1 MSKFVPT
8 AKGLF
13 RAVKD
18 EAKTRFLF
26 QCPECGEWLPL
37 NEESLAGRLSLSHE
51 LRGTDRYCR
60 FAGPELLGPTLV
72 ATMQARLLMEDCG
85 VPYETDERTA
95 LRETRDLGGQ
105 IFHGELSI

>member
-8 AKGLF
+8 SKGLF

-18 EAKTRFLF
+18 EGRTRFLF

-37 NEESLAGRLSLSHE
+37 DEEALAGRLSLSHE
-51 LRGTDRYCR
+51 LRGTNRYCR

-72 ATMQARLLMEDCG
+72 ATMQARLLMEDRG
-85 VPYETDERTA
+85 VPYETDEWTA
-95 LRETRDLGGQ
+95 LRETKDLGGP
-105 IFHGELSI
+105 IFQRELSI